1 MLPFNNEK
9 IPVVVV
15 GSGVIGLTTAVT
27 LQRTQRYQVTV
38 IGRDTPDDLHGPLSV
53 SQNWASPF
61 AGANWRAYSEAHEL
75 QLRMAEEQT
84 YFRLRDIAQ
93 ESPKSG
99 VKIIP
104 IADFGANQKER
115 AQTPAFLYYVKNLQK
130 IERKNWPLNAAFGY
144 SYDSVIVN
152 VLQYLPWLAA
162 ELRRLGGVIRRATL
176 DHISDALKYAD
187 GCSLIVNC
195 SALGSATLGGVMDK
209 NMYPVR
215 GQTVL
220 VKAPNVN
227 LTAMRPSESA
237 DKATY
242 IIPRGNGTV
251 ILGGVF
257 EERSNELH
265 EDTRTTDEVL
275 RNCLSMCP
283 QLLDQGQFTGTFR
296 NAVTDDDI
304 QRLRKNI
311 LSVSVGFRPAR
322 KGGPRLEVQRERG
335 VTIVHN
341 YGQASYG
348 FQTSWGY
355 ASLVVHILDAALTGK
370 AKL

>member
-1 MLPFNNEK
+1 MNDK

-38 IGRDTPDDLHGPLSV
+38 IGRDTPDDLHGPPSV
-53 SQNWASPF
+53 SQTWASPF
-61 AGANWRAYSEAHEL
+61 AGANWRAYSGAHEP

-99 VKIIP
+99 VKIISM
-104 IADFGANQKER
+104 ADFGANQKER
-115 AQTPAFLYYVKNLQK
+115 SLTPAFLDYVKNLQK

-162 ELRRLGGVIRRATL
+162 ELRRLGGVICRATL

-215 GQTVL
+215 GQTIL
-220 VKAPNVN
+220 VKAPHVN
-227 LTAMRPSESA
+227 LTAMRPGETA

-257 EERSNELH
+257 EARSNDMLKN
-265 EDTRTTDEVL
+265 TRTTDEIL

-283 QLLDQGQFTGTFR
+283 QLVGAHEPTGMFR
-296 NAVTDDDI
+296 NAVTDDDVEK
-304 QRLRKNI
+304 LRKNI
-311 LSVSVGFRPAR
+311 LAVNVGFGPAR
-322 KGGPRLEVQRERG
+322 EGGPRLDVQREGG

-355 ASLVVHILDAALTGK
+355 ASLAMHILDAALSGK